1 MPLRGHRRK
10 LYIMLDL
17 ESIPVIISILGGVG
31 TFLSILWVKVINP
44 IIKFINHQDDI
55 KLKIDDIKKE
65 LSTNGG
71 NSLKDSILD
80 LRKVCHRI
88 EIRQKI
94 IEQRTKAALH
104 YSSLPLF
111 ETDNEGRLIWSNSL
125 FYQFA
130 DSVDVEGYDWL
141 NLIIEEDRDD
151 LLEEFKSCL
160 NTNRKFA
167 KETLTHNNKPIVLT
181 GFPYRISD
189 SEQGG
194 YLVSISV
201 KGDLT

>member
-1 MPLRGHRRK
+1 
-10 LYIMLDL
+10 MLDL

-44 IIKFINHQDDI
+44 IIKFIHHQDDI
-55 KLKIDDIKKE
+55 KAKIDDIKKE

-80 LRKVCHRI
+80 LRTVCHRI

-104 YSSLPLF
+104 YSNLPLF
-111 ETDNEGRLIWSNSL
+111 ETDNEGRLIWNNSL

-130 DSVDVEGYDWL
+130 DSVHVEGYDWL

-167 KETLTHNNKPIVLT
+167 KETRTHDNNKPIVLT

-194 YLVSISV
+194 YLVSISES
-201 KGDLT
+201 KET

>member
-10 LYIMLDL
+10 TIIMLDI
-17 ESIPVIISILGGVG
+17 ESIPIIISILGGVG
-31 TFLSILWVKVINP
+31 TFLSICWVKIVKP
-44 IIKFINHQDDI
+44 VIKFVHHQDDI
-55 KLKIDDIKKE
+55 KNKIDDIKKE

-94 IEQRTKAALH
+94 LEQRSKAALH
-104 YSSLPLF
+104 YSNLPLF
-111 ETDNEGRLIWSNSL
+111 ETDNEGRLIWNNSL

-130 DSVDVEGYDWL
+130 DSVHVEGFDWL
-141 NLIIEEDRDD
+141 NLIVEEDRDD

-160 NTNRKFA
+160 HTNRKFT
-167 KETLTHNNKPIVLT
+167 KQTYNHKNKPIVLT

-194 YLVSISV
+194 YLVSILES
-201 KGDLT
+201 KEN